1 MRDTEEQEPAGLRS
15 PLRRA
20 TREDA
25 RALAELIEY
34 AGDGIPGYL
43 WSQSAK
49 EGQPPL
55 EVGIERVLREEA
67 NFSRTLPP

>member
-15 PLRRA
+15 PLRWA
-20 TREDA
+20 TREAA